1 MNILKRWI
9 LYPFLLGAYPVL
21 ALLANNLGQIIGP
34 IYAVRPLL
42 FALVLAGL
50 FLLIYWLFLRDWSR
64 SALAATL
71 TLLLFFLYGHVFN
84 VISQVQIAG
93 IVISRNR
100 YLVTLWV
107 ILLAAGLWWIA
118 RKVKTPQA
126 WTLPLN
132 SVSLALVVF
141 FLIQITFFEM
151 RSSNL
156 MQQLQMTGSG
166 SVASQ
171 LHPPA
176 GKTLPDIYYIVPEDY
191 TRADGLKQSYSYDN
205 SAFLA
210 ALQQKGFYPIN
221 CSLSNYVFSNMSIAA
236 AFNMQYLD
244 TLSSRFSPPNT
255 DQDDLD
261 PYLDNNA
268 VRQTLK
274 DLGYKFISFQ
284 SGYTPTEFRDAD
296 VYLSPQTDIQNLQLF
311 GGLTPFEA
319 LLFQTTALD
328 ALYNSHVFPRAL
340 DNTLFSAAYLL
351 DRNRILYELNKL
363 PEIATSIPGPKF
375 VFVHMLGP
383 HNPFVFGPNG
393 EILTRNYPFTLN
405 DDLDAMNFNDY
416 TAGYTGEI
424 TYLNSRMLD
433 DVSRILATS
442 ATPPIIIIQSD
453 TGSTRIGEWVN
464 TNLAAIY
471 FPGAGRQNLYPSL
484 SQVNTF
490 RVVFNTYF
498 GGHLDLLKD
507 QTCSSGDHDPYRCT
521 LKPEPDPACAKP

>member
-1 MNILKRWI
+1 MNILRRWI

-21 ALLANNLGQIIGP
+21 ALLAYNLGQIIGP
-34 IYAVRPLL
+34 IYAIRPLL

-50 FLLIYWLFLRDWSR
+50 FLFIFRLVLKDWSR

-71 TLLLFFLYGHVFN
+71 TLMLFFLYGHVDN
-84 VISQVQIAG
+84 LISHVQIAG
-93 IVISRNR
+93 IEIDRNR
-100 YLVTLWV
+100 YLIILWV
-107 ILLAAGLWWIA
+107 IFLAAGIWLIA
-118 RKVKTPQA
+118 KKIKSPQA

-132 SVSLALVVF
+132 SISLALVGF
-141 FLIQITFFEM
+141 FLIQVAYFEI
-151 RSSNL
+151 RSLNL
-156 MQQLQMTGSG
+156 LRQAQLAGSD

-191 TRADGLKQSYSYDN
+191 TRSDGLKQSYSYDN
-205 SAFLA
+205 STFLT
-210 ALQQKGFYPIN
+210 ALQQKGFYIVN

-244 TLSSRFSPPNT
+244 KLGSKFLPPNT
-255 DQDDLD
+255 NQDDLN
-261 PYLDNNA
+261 PYLQSNA

-284 SGYTPTEFRDAD
+284 SGYGPTEFQDAD
-296 VYLSPQTDIQNLQLF
+296 VYLSPQTDFQNLQLF

-319 LLFQTTALD
+319 LFFQTTVLD
-328 ALYNSHVFPRAL
+328 VFYNIHLIPSHL
-340 DNTLFSAAYLL
+340 ENSLFSAAYLL

-363 PEIATSIPGPKF
+363 PEVASSIPGPKF

-393 EILTRNYPFTLN
+393 EILQRNYPFTLN
-405 DDLDAMNFNDY
+405 DDREAENINDY

-424 TYLNSRMLD
+424 TYLDTRMLD
-433 DVSRILATS
+433 DVSKILANS
-442 ATPPIIIIQSD
+442 STPPIIIIQSD
-453 TGSTRIGEWVN
+453 TGSTRIAEWVN
-464 TNLAAIY
+464 TNMAAIY
-471 FPGAGRQNLYPSL
+471 FPGAGKQNLYPSL

-498 GGHLDLLKD
+498 GGHLDLLND
-507 QTCSSGDHDPYRCT
+507 QTCNSDAQDPYQCT
-521 LKPEPDPACAKP
+521 PKPEPDPQCAKP